1 MKLICLYPDLL
12 NLYGEHANLLV
23 LQRALAQT
31 GHPAEIV
38 SFAPDEQIRLSDADF
53 IYAGA
58 GTESHVEAA
67 RRALAAQTAEFR
79 AAAEAGI
86 PMLFTGSAA
95 ELTARAICMP
105 DGEAYPCLG
114 LTDCVAVR
122 TAERQLGDILYESA
136 LSDQLL
142 AGFINKSGYLK
153 GVAEPRF
160 RAKFGPGGIL
170 NDDGTECPAEGIR
183 TGSVM
188 ATYAI
193 GPILARNPWLKRWT
207 AAEILRRKFGTAD
220 LSGIE
225 PDYADKGYDVTVA
238 ELLKRAQ
245 NA

>member
-1 MKLICLYPDLL
+1 
-12 NLYGEHANLLV
+12 
-23 LQRALAQT
+23 
-31 GHPAEIV
+31 
-38 SFAPDEQIRLSDADF
+38 
-53 IYAGA
+53 
-58 GTESHVEAA
+58 
-67 RRALAAQTAEFR
+67 
-79 AAAEAGI
+79 
-86 PMLFTGSAA
+86 MLFTGSAA

-153 GVAEPRF
+153 GVAEPLF